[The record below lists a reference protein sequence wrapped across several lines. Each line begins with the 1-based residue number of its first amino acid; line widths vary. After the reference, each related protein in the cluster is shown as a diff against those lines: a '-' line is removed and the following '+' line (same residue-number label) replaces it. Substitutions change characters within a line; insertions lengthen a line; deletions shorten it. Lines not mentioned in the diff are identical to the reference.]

1 MASLTIIKNAKRKDS
16 IKVVKKVTKE
26 SLQMKI
32 KEQDSDGTKKTKDS
46 IKEVKHVPKES
57 LEMEIK
63 EDDANGT
70 NLLFFL
76 NFGHSSNLRLPPVSL
91 LNL

>member
-1 MASLTIIKNAKRKDS
+1 MKKSQQIIKNAKRKDS
-16 IKVVKKVTKE
+16 IKVMKKVTKE

-32 KEQDSDGTKKTKDS
+32 KEQDSDGTKKRTDS

-70 NLLFFL
+70 NLFFFIKL
-76 NFGHSSNLRLPPVSL
+76 WT
-91 LNL
+91 

>member
-1 MASLTIIKNAKRKDS
+1 MKKSQQIIKNAKRKDS
-16 IKVVKKVTKE
+16 MKVVKHVTKE

-32 KEQDSDGTKKTKDS
+32 KEQDSDGTKKRTDS

-70 NLLFFL
+70 NLFFFIKL
-76 NFGHSSNLRLPPVSL
+76 WT
-91 LNL
+91 